1 MTVNVTWRHWLFL
14 FLAVLFEVAGTSVM
28 KISHSWQFAFGS
40 ELGLAIMWACIA
52 CSYFS
57 LAKAITAL
65 PVGVAFALWDA
76 AGLVLIVLFSVFILG
91 EQLDYMK
98 GLGLF
103 CVLCGGYLVHRGTET
118 HEEQ

>member
-1 MTVNVTWRHWLFL
+1 MAVKITWLHWLFL
-14 FLAVLFEVAGTSVM
+14 LLAVLFEVFGTSIM
-28 KISHSWQFAFGS
+28 KISHSWQFAFGA

-57 LAKAITAL
+57 LAKATTAL

-76 AGLVLIVLFSVFILG
+76 TGLILIVLFSVFILG
-91 EQLDYMK
+91 EQLNLIK

-103 CVLCGGYLVHRGTET
+103 CVLCGGYLVHRGTE
-118 HEEQ
+118 HN